1 MCTYT
6 YLITNKHIFNKHKH
20 LHTYYKCM
28 LSKSM
33 RKCHATISA
42 PTVSRMHIITNI
54 HTHAYTCGI
63 VPLQSTIK
71 RARRYQYRQ
80 LLQRWQSQQQQQ
92 QRQRWRGH
100 IHKYGETSPQ
110 NQFIRWLSNAALRTH
125 TNRGKGKRT
134 HSHTHTH
141 SSYSIPM
148 FVAVFEWLTTFRINI
163 CAHLRA
169 YIPTYVGCECVYTRV
184 ALPIEHIIVLP
195 SSSALASST
204 LTIVF
209 LSKAWLYW
217 LTYNVALLCTF
228 TWMCVCAR
236 AFLWAW
242 RCSSLLSLAN

>member
-1 MCTYT
+1 
-6 YLITNKHIFNKHKH
+6 
-20 LHTYYKCM
+20 
-28 LSKSM
+28 M

-63 VPLQSTIK
+63 VLLQSTIK

-134 HSHTHTH
+134 HSHTHTQLVQH
-141 SSYSIPM
+141 TNVRRSIWMAHDVSYK
-148 FVAVFEWLTTFRINI
+148 
-163 CAHLRA
+163 
-169 YIPTYVGCECVYTRV
+169 Y
-184 ALPIEHIIVLP
+184 
-195 SSSALASST
+195 
-204 LTIVF
+204 
-209 LSKAWLYW
+209 
-217 LTYNVALLCTF
+217 LCTPSCLH
-228 TWMCVCAR
+228 TYICRMWMCVYSSSVAYR
-236 AFLWAW
+236 AYNRTSQQL
-242 RCSSLLSLAN
+242 CSSFVNVNDCVFIESLTLLTDV